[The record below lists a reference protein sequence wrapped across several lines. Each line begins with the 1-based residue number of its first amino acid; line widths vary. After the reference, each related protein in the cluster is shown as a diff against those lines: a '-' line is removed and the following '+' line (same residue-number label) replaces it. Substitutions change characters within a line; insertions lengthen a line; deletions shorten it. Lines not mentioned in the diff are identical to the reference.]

1 LAYLGDVGYTFLLW
15 LNKVYNGYRAWQ
27 GLPYYS
33 LSQKIKHRVKMAV
46 NYISDFEEKLTE
58 LARSRNCDG
67 IICGHIHQ
75 PAIRD
80 IDGITYMNSGDW
92 VESMSALV
100 EDFDGIWSL
109 LYYNESNHASD
120 ENEELMVSDFFGRKE
135 RVVAFTGKSDA
146 AVPGGG
152 FQKII

>member
-1 LAYLGDVGYTFLLW
+1 
-15 LNKVYNGYRAWQ
+15 
-27 GLPYYS
+27 
-33 LSQKIKHRVKMAV
+33 MAV